1 MIERNFI
8 FFPEKSITETPSDFA
23 IDFEDVYFIAKDG
36 VKLHGW
42 FISGESNTTWIWFH
56 GNAGNISHRLENL
69 SLIREYLG
77 VNIFIFDYRGYG
89 WSEGKVSEEG
99 TYRDADAAL
108 VHILSRQDVDPA
120 KIVLFGRSMGCA
132 VAVDLAYR
140 NNVYALIIE
149 SPFTSISDM
158 VRKTVPLLPIGAF
171 IRTKYDSLS
180 KIRAVTCPVLV
191 IHGDQ
196 DEVVPIEFG
205 CRLYQ
210 AANEPKEFYTI
221 SGSGHNDTYVVG
233 GVGYFSALSEFLGK
247 LNKPIP

>member
-1 MIERNFI
+1 MIERSFI
-8 FFPEKSITETPSDFA
+8 FFPEKTITTTPSDFA
-23 IDFEDVYFIAKDG
+23 IDFEDVYFMTADG
-36 VKLHGW
+36 VRLHGW
-42 FISGESNTTWIWFH
+42 FIPGENNITWIWFH

-77 VNIFIFDYRGYG
+77 VNIFLFDYRGYG
-89 WSEGKVSEEG
+89 WSEGEVSEEG

-140 NNVYALIIE
+140 NELCALIIE

-158 VRKTVPLLPIGAF
+158 ARKAVPLLPIGAF
-171 IRTKYDSLS
+171 IHTKYDSLS
-180 KIRAVTCPVLV
+180 KIGSVSCPVLV

-205 CRLYQ
+205 WRLYQ

-221 SGSGHNDTYVVG
+221 VDSGHNDTYAVG
-233 GVGYFSALSEFLGK
+233 GEGYFSELTAFLAK
-247 LNKPIP
+247 LNKPAS